1 MSTSKFTLALNTAVL
16 TASMTILSACGSGDA
31 LNGTYENKETF
42 TKYEFK
48 SGSGYQIVSKYG
60 TGGFKDDGTRV
71 EPLKMKI
78 DYKVKGDKVSITIVE
93 SRWGKEYTI
102 KEDGSL
108 VGDDGMI
115 FKKVK

>member
-31 LNGTYENKETF
+31 LSGTYENKKTF
-42 TKYEFK
+42 AKYEFK
-48 SGSGYQIVSKYG
+48 SGSGVYIISRSG
-60 TGGFKDDGTRV
+60 TGSFKDV
-71 EPLKMKI
+71 ESLKMKI
-78 DYKVKGDKVSITIVE
+78 DYKVKGDKVLITMGE
-93 SRWGKEYTI
+93 GQWKQEYTI

-108 VGDDGMI
+108 VGAGGMI

>member
-48 SGSGYQIVSKYG
+48 SGSGYQIASKYG
-60 TGGFKDDGTRV
+60 TGSFKDDGTRE

-78 DYKVKGDKVSITIVE
+78 DYKVKGDKVLITMGGVH
-93 SRWGKEYTI
+93 KQEYTI

-108 VGDDGMI
+108 VGGGMI

>member
-31 LNGTYENKETF
+31 LNGTYENKKYF
-42 TKYEFK
+42 TKMEFK
-48 SGSGYQIVSKYG
+48 SGSGVSIISKPG
-60 TGGFKDDGTRV
+60 V
-71 EPLKMKI
+71 ESLKMNF
-78 DYKVKGDKVSITIVE
+78 DYKVKGDKVLMTMGE
-93 SRWGKEYTI
+93 GQWKAEYTI

-108 VGDDGMI
+108 VGAAFGLTQV